1 MRYIHEPTG
10 GYPLSE
16 EAIKQY
22 IRKETPNVSF
32 ARPFVPPEGFARV
45 IETPV
50 PEHDPIYLRAKELP
64 PEKIDGVWTQRW
76 VIRPATR
83 EEVLAAI
90 PNSVPMYK
98 GRAALL
104 QTVHDGETLFK
115 TVQDAVAASGD
126 ALIQNEWEFQTEFRR
141 DAGFV
146 QLLIKEG
153 ILTEE
158 DVDKLFIFASAL

>member
-10 GYPLSE
+10 AYPLSE
-16 EAIKQY
+16 GAIKQH

-45 IETPV
+45 IETPE
-50 PEHDPIYLRAKELP
+50 PEHDPMYERAKELP

-76 VIRPATR
+76 VVRPATR

-104 QTVHDGETLFK
+104 NMVHEGSDLFDV
-115 TVQDAVAASGD
+115 VQERINGSSDK
-126 ALIQNEWEFQTEFRR
+126 IMQNEWEYQTEFRR
-141 DAGFV
+141 DSRFI
-146 QLLIKEG
+146 QMLIREG
-153 ILTEE
+153 VMTEE
-158 DVDKLFIFASAL
+158 DVDKLFIFASTL